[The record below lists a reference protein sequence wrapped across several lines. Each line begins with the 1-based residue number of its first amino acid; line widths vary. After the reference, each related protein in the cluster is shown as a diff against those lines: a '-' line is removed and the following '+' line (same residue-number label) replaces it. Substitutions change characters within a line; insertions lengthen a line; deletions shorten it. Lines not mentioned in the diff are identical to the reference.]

1 MSRKKDLAELLGLP
15 EELIEPEAFTRE
27 LQKIKIRREK
37 RKFGKIVTI
46 VEGFDETVDL
56 KSLTKKLKKK
66 LGCGGTYYDDR
77 IELQGDHARKVKE
90 ILVQEGFPEEN
101 ISVV

>member
-1 MSRKKDLAELLGLP
+1 VSKKKDLAELLGLP
-15 EELIEPEAFTRE
+15 EELVEPEAFTRE

-46 VEGFDETVDL
+46 VEGFDKTVDL
-56 KSLTKKLKKK
+56 RSLAKKLKKK
-66 LGCGGTYYDDR
+66 LGCGGTYYEDR

-90 ILVQEGFPEEN
+90 ILVAEGFPEEN